1 MEYIKKSSEHTKYLK
16 GSSVVEM
23 SYIIP
28 MFLGLFVLILHAVFY
43 YHDKAVLIG
52 AASETAILG
61 AQAARREGTE
71 YDLESF
77 FSERLEGKLI
87 YMTYVSVDVKN
98 DETQIVVSASA
109 HRGIMKLS
117 VCQRAA
123 ISRPEEKLRMMT
135 EVR

>member
-1 MEYIKKSSEHTKYLK
+1 
-16 GSSVVEM
+16 M

-123 ISRPEEKLRMMT
+123 VSRPEEKLRMMT